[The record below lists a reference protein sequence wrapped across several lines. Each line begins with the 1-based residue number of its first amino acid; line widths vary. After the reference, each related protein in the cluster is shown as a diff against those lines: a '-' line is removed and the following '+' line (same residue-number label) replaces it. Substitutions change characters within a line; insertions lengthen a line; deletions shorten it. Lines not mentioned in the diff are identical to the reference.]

1 MRKLRKVWGDNVE
14 CVAMNPVRPSH
25 FTRCACHVELEL
37 TSRHAALSLHNG
49 PFGNS
54 YPHSLS
60 LPPLPQPA
68 VFGHPSVQG
77 NAAAC
82 ALTREEDFYVW
93 WPRSYTHTFQGD
105 HESLDFALRAT
116 RAFIEEHGPFDCCIG
131 FSQGANFLAHLLPL
145 LEKPW
150 LHEAFASPTPSF
162 LSPRSSISAS
172 SDGSSVSRPYSVA
185 SSSASTPFSPPQ
197 SPTDSDY
204 FARSRRSSFGEV
216 DVFPVKPFKCAILV
230 GAYGP
235 ADPIADHWFD
245 SPVRVPT
252 LHLIGKNDAWIP
264 PSRSRFTSLF
274 MTSCLLTVCAP
285 ADYQVDTAAKFNSKT
300 LWHIGGASLFLSRG
314 RAQNADPFPPPHR
327 PLHPAE
333 PRAPR
338 RYARL
343 PLRALQVGH
352 SSLRLLVRV
361 YLDSFQ
367 TKRSPPL
374 LLPRRAALFH
384 VPPSSAS
391 SPVLSLPLSSFFLS
405 LCITCHGLVAVH
417 VSRGPERRSDDS
429 YRPAARRVP
438 WGEVPGSQGSGLHAR
453 GYLSDSLARNSVRRV
468 GKLAIPDPPQSCAA
482 RFTFELRVSDQAG
495 KGL

>member
-1 MRKLRKVWGDNVE
+1 MSAAASSSSSSPRIRVLCLPGFGNDGSQMLGKMRKLRKVWGDNVE
-14 CVAMNPVRPSH
+14 CVAMNP
-25 FTRCACHVELEL
+25 
-37 TSRHAALSLHNG
+37 
-49 PFGNS
+49 
-54 YPHSLS
+54 
-60 LPPLPQPA
+60 PA

-235 ADPIADHWFD
+235 GDPIADHWFD

-264 PSRSRFTSLF
+264 PN
-274 MTSCLLTVCAP
+274 
-285 ADYQVDTAAKFNSKT
+285 YQVDTAAKFNSKT
-300 LWHIGGASLFLSRG
+300 LWHIGGHF
-314 RAQNADPFPPPHR
+314 
-327 PLHPAE
+327 
-333 PRAPR
+333 
-338 RYARL
+338 
-343 PLRALQVGH
+343 
-352 SSLRLLVRV
+352 
-361 YLDSFQ
+361 
-367 TKRSPPL
+367 
-374 LLPRRAALFH
+374 
-384 VPPSSAS
+384 
-391 SPVLSLPLSSFFLS
+391 
-405 LCITCHGLVAVH
+405 I
-417 VSRGPERRSDDS
+417 
-429 YRPAARRVP
+429 
-438 WGEVPGSQGSGLHAR
+438 
-453 GYLSDSLARNSVRRV
+453 
-468 GKLAIPDPPQSCAA
+468 PQSHEHHVAM
-482 RFTFELRVSDQAG
+482 RDFLFEHC
-495 KGL
+495 K